1 MNDSTLPPN
10 KPVDAL
16 DAPDA
21 FEAAAGQLP
30 FLRTVRSFVLRAG
43 RTTAGQAKAFT
54 DVGPRYL
61 LPYTAQPLDIAASF
75 ERQAPIILEIGFG
88 MGEATAQIAALR
100 PQDNFLCCE
109 VHTPGV
115 GALLKRIAEQPLSNI
130 RILQHDAVEVI
141 DHMLPLACLDGA
153 HIFFPDPWH
162 KTKHNKRRL
171 IQPPLIAKLAA
182 RLKPGGYLHCA
193 TDWAPYAQQILA
205 VLSAEPLLR
214 NTAGPYAGGYAPKP
228 DYRPLTKFEN
238 RGLKL
243 GHGVW
248 DLVFTRV

>member
-1 MNDSTLPPN
+1 M
-10 KPVDAL
+10 
-16 DAPDA
+16 
-21 FEAAAGQLP
+21 
-30 FLRTVRSFVLRAG
+30 RTVRSFVLRAG
-43 RTTAGQAKAFT
+43 RTTAGQAKAFS
-54 DVGPRYL
+54 DVGPRFL
-61 LPYTAQPLDIAASF
+61 LPYTEQSLDYAASF
-75 ERQAPIILEIGFG
+75 ERQAPTILEIGFG

-115 GALLKRIAEQPLSNI
+115 GALLKRIAEQSLSNI

-141 DHMLPLACLDGA
+141 DHMLPLASLDGA

-214 NTAGPYAGGYAPKP
+214 NTAWLEAGGYAPKP

>member
-1 MNDSTLPPN
+1 VNDSKLPSDP
-10 KPVDAL
+10 
-16 DAPDA
+16 
-21 FEAAAGQLP
+21 QP

-43 RTTAGQAKAFT
+43 RTTAGQAKAFS
-54 DVGPRYL
+54 DVGPRFL
-61 LPYTAQPLDIAASF
+61 LPYTALPLDYAASF
-75 ERQAPIILEIGFG
+75 ERKAPIILEIGFG

-115 GALLKRIAEQPLSNI
+115 GALLKRIAEQSLSNI

-141 DHMLPLACLDGA
+141 DHMLPMASLDGA

-171 IQPPLIAKLAA
+171 IQPPLITKLAA
-182 RLKPGGYLHCA
+182 RLQPGGYLHCA

-214 NTAGPYAGGYAPKP
+214 NTAGLEAGGYAPKP

>member
-1 MNDSTLPPN
+1 VNDSKLPP
-10 KPVDAL
+10 
-16 DAPDA
+16 
-21 FEAAAGQLP
+21 GQLP

-54 DVGPRYL
+54 DVGPHFL
-61 LPYTAQPLDIAASF
+61 LPYTAQPLDYAASF
-75 ERQAPIILEIGFG
+75 ERKAPTILEIGFG

-115 GALLKRIAEQPLSNI
+115 GALLKRIAEQSLSNI
-130 RILQHDAVEVI
+130 RILQHDAVEVT
-141 DHMLPLACLDGA
+141 DHMLPMASLDGA

-182 RLKPGGYLHCA
+182 RLQPGGYLHCA

-214 NTAGPYAGGYAPKP
+214 NTAGLEAGGYAPKP
-228 DYRPLTKFEN
+228 GYRPLTKFEN

>member
-1 MNDSTLPPN
+1 MNDSPLPPN
-10 KPVDAL
+10 
-16 DAPDA
+16 
-21 FEAAAGQLP
+21 QLP

-54 DVGPRYL
+54 DVGPRFL
-61 LPYTAQPLDIAASF
+61 LPYTAQPLDFAASF
-75 ERQAPIILEIGFG
+75 ERQAPTILEIGFG

-115 GALLKRIAEQPLSNI
+115 GALLKRIAEQSLTNI
-130 RILQHDAVEVI
+130 RIVQHDAVEVI
-141 DHMLPLACLDGA
+141 DHMLLLQSLDGV

-205 VLSAEPLLR
+205 VLSAEPLLG
-214 NTAGPYAGGYAPKP
+214 NTAGPHAGGYAPKP

-248 DLVFTRV
+248 DLVFTRA

>member
-1 MNDSTLPPN
+1 MNDSKFPPE
-10 KPVDAL
+10 P
-16 DAPDA
+16 
-21 FEAAAGQLP
+21 QP

-54 DVGPRYL
+54 DFGPHFL
-61 LPYTAQPLDIAASF
+61 LPYTAQPLDFTASF
-75 ERQAPIILEIGFG
+75 ERQAPTILEIGFG

-115 GALLKRIAEQPLSNI
+115 GALLKRIAEQSLSNI

-141 DHMLPLACLDGA
+141 DHMLPLDSLEGV

-182 RLKPGGYLHCA
+182 RLQPGGYLHCA

-214 NTAGPYAGGYAPKP
+214 NTAGLEAGGYAPKP